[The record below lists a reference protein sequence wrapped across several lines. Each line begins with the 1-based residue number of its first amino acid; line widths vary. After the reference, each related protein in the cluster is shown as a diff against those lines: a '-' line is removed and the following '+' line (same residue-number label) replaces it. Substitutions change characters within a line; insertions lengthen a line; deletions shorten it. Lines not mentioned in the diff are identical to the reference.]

1 MAAENWQDNPDL
13 KKLYISKLKPET
25 ENERLVEHFAK
36 YGEVTESKI
45 VKDSQG
51 NSRGFAFLSMSDQ
64 AAVDTILD
72 EKPQSIDGQTV
83 FLRRA
88 IPKDDPNPLA
98 QTITK
103 KLFIGG
109 LTEEATE
116 QDITNVLSTFTS
128 HQPEQVKLMRDRNTN
143 KFKGYAFVMF
153 QSEDVVD
160 KLFIIRN
167 ATIKSKRVE
176 LKKAEEIGA
185 PGAGGRGGAR
195 GGGARGRGRGGG
207 GEFRGRGA
215 RGASYSANQGGY
227 SQSYG
232 NSYAGY
238 GGEYDSYSSSGGYD
252 YNGYGYGGGAG
263 GYGADGYS
271 GYSGGSYSSGG
282 YGGGY
287 DMGNYRSEASGYG
300 PNRRGRGRGAGGGGG
315 GGGGGYHPYWRVFE
329 EFFCYWTCNQW
340 RCVLETGQW
349 LEIQ

>member
-25 ENERLVEHFAK
+25 TQERLVDYFGK
-36 YGEVTESKI
+36 YGEVTECKI

-51 NSRGFAFLSMSDQ
+51 NPRGFAFLTMSNQ
-64 AAVDTILD
+64 ADVDTILD
-72 EKPQSIDGQTV
+72 QKPVTIDGQSV

-98 QTITK
+98 QSITK

-116 QDITNVLSTFTS
+116 QDITNVLNIFTS
-128 HQPEQVKLMRDRNTN
+128 HQPEQIKLMRDRNTN
-143 KFKGYAFVMF
+143 KFKGYAFVIF

-185 PGAGGRGGAR
+185 PGAGGRGGGR
-195 GGGARGRGRGGG
+195 GGGARGRGSGRGGS
-207 GEFRGRGA
+207 GEFRGRGS
-215 RGASYSANQGGY
+215 RGGSYGVNQGGY
-227 SQSYG
+227 PQSYEYSG
-232 NSYAGY
+232 YASYAGEYEGY
-238 GGEYDSYSSSGGYD
+238 GSGGGYD
-252 YNGYGYGGGAG
+252 NGGYGNYSTGGGYSYGGG
-263 GYGADGYS
+263 
-271 GYSGGSYSSGG
+271 SYASGG

-287 DMGNYRSEASGYG
+287 DMGSYRSEASGYG

-315 GGGGGYHPYWRVFE
+315 GGGYHPY
-329 EFFCYWTCNQW
+329 
-340 RCVLETGQW
+340 
-349 LEIQ
+349 

>member
-25 ENERLVEHFAK
+25 TQDGLVEHFAK
-36 YGEVTESKI
+36 YGEVTECKI
-45 VKDSQG
+45 VKDNQG
-51 NSRGFAFLSMSDQ
+51 NPRGFAFLTMSDQ

-72 EKPQSIDGQTV
+72 DKPQSIDGQAV
-83 FLRRA
+83 FMRRA

-98 QTITK
+98 QAITR

-116 QDITNVLSTFTS
+116 QDITSVLSIFTS
-128 HQPEQVKLMRDRNTN
+128 HQPEQIKLMRDRNTN
-143 KFKGYAFVMF
+143 KFKGYAFVIY

-167 ATIKSKRVE
+167 ATIKAKRVE
-176 LKKAEEIGA
+176 LKKAEELGA

-195 GGGARGRGRGGG
+195 GGGARGRGGGRGGG
-207 GEFRGRGA
+207 GEFRGRGG
-215 RGASYSANQGGY
+215 RGGGYSANPSGY
-227 SQSYG
+227 SQSYDF
-232 NSYAGY
+232 SYAAY
-238 GGEYDSYSSSGGYD
+238 GGDYEGYSGSGGYD
-252 YNGYGYGGGAG
+252 YNGYGSYGGGG
-263 GYGADGYS
+263 G
-271 GYSGGSYSSGG
+271 GGSYGGGSYGGGSYSGG

-315 GGGGGYHPYWRVFE
+315 GGGYHPY
-329 EFFCYWTCNQW
+329 
-340 RCVLETGQW
+340 
-349 LEIQ
+349 